1 MKPDFLKDAKFHY
14 IKDTNKSYYGQIFS
28 LYDNGKKKIKENFKD
43 GQSTGLWIC
52 FYENEKKK
60 QAIIFIDDKN
70 CRCKSKV

>member
-28 LYDNGKKKIKENFKD
+28 LY
-43 GQSTGLWIC
+43 
-52 FYENEKKK
+52 ENEKKK